1 MKRLGNI
8 VLSVLLLMSPV
19 AEKTGLAQALPDSL
33 LMRFESY
40 SAWRS
45 PEKVYLH
52 YDRSCYTAG
61 ETIWFRG
68 WVQEASALSLL
79 PPSNFLYTEL
89 LDQRGEAVVRVK
101 IKRTNDAFP
110 GCIELPDNLETGF
123 YTIRAYT
130 LWQLNGPEDYLFNDR
145 IRIIGGKKKE
155 DSPKSSSS
163 DIAIS
168 FWPESGRY
176 FAGQSSVIGF
186 KVVDNLGRSV
196 DFSGFLVSDDGETL
210 EPVLTV
216 HDGMGAFSFM
226 PEKGKTYSITD
237 ASGKKYPLPPSSQ
250 EGAMLQLHIRQG
262 RYYISALG
270 YGGGAASLLVRD
282 AAELRP
288 VSNIDLDGKVS
299 TFVIDNSFFRPG
311 INHFL
316 IVDSRGQ
323 IIAERLFFVRDAQA
337 PLCKLEMTS
346 FLPTPRAL
354 TEAVVSLNKPDG
366 TPLDGNCSVS
376 VVRGALKN
384 WQQSDGIS
392 SYMGLSSELKG
403 NINKPYYYFDPDI
416 PEKERDA
423 ALDLLMMIQGWR
435 FYDLEKIAG
444 RGDFKIRH
452 RRELAQE
459 LRGTVSGG
467 RSSKIPEN
475 YTFTFM
481 IPNQK
486 MMHYLKVERGRYF
499 IIDSLDFQENTEML
513 INIGKLPRGKR
524 YFPNWDGD
532 PVAGSHIYK
541 PAPGYSA
548 ETRLTSPTRGEL
560 SPGDT
565 LQAAII
571 TASYGD
577 NDVLVF
583 GRSYREDLTTY
594 KEWTLIEY
602 LNVTKPMFEYDG
614 DNMYNRN
621 RRRSTSFS
629 DESDSDFG
637 ADEEDDDR
645 GKVKLIVEENE
656 EAWWSYDQVRLED
669 LRTLSIATQADPVYG
684 GDGGVVYIT
693 LKPGGLH
700 RYYDRDPSLLYFV
713 PLGYQVPRYFES
725 PRYDRGEDY
734 GYDTRNTILWAPE
747 VVIDGGRATIEFC
760 NSDIPDFPYVIRIE
774 GMAADGRPFSRH
786 CIVNPE

>member
-1 MKRLGNI
+1 M
-8 VLSVLLLMSPV
+8 P
-19 AEKTGLAQALPDSL
+19 AQSAPDSL
-33 LMRFESY
+33 LLRFEAY

-68 WVQEASALSLL
+68 WVKDASVLSLL
-79 PPSNFLYTEL
+79 PPSNFLYAEL
-89 LDQRGEAVVRVK
+89 LDERGEVTVRVK
-101 IKRTNDAFP
+101 IKRTGDAFP
-110 GCIELPDNLETGF
+110 GCLEIPDHLETGF

-130 LWQLNGPEDYLFNDR
+130 LWQLNSPEDYLFNDR
-145 IRIIGGKKKE
+145 IRIIGGKKRE
-155 DSPKSSSS
+155 DAPKSSSS

-176 FAGQSSVIGF
+176 FAGQGSVIGF

-196 DFSGFLVSDDGETL
+196 DFSGFLVDDEGETL
-210 EPVLTV
+210 EQVQTV
-216 HDGMGAFSFM
+216 HDGMGAVSFL

-237 ASGKKYPLPPSSQ
+237 ASGKKYPLPKPAE
-250 EGAMLQLHIRQG
+250 EGALLQLHFRQG
-262 RYYISALG
+262 RYFISTLG

-282 AAELRP
+282 AAQLRP
-288 VSNIDLDGKVS
+288 VSNIGLDGKVT
-299 TFVIDNSFFRPG
+299 TFVIEKSFLRPG

-316 IVDSRGQ
+316 IVDSRGR
-323 IIAERLFFVRDAQA
+323 IMAERLFFVRDDDA
-337 PLCKLEMTS
+337 PICKLEMAT

-384 WQQSDGIS
+384 WQQSDGIA

-403 NINKPYYYFDPDI
+403 NINKPYYYFDPEI

-423 ALDLLMMIQGWR
+423 ALDLLMIIQGWR

-444 RGDFKIRH
+444 REDFKIRH

-459 LRGTVSGG
+459 IRGSISRG

-475 YTFTFM
+475 YSFTFM
-481 IPNQK
+481 IPQQK

-499 IIDSLDFQENTEML
+499 IIDSLDFHENTEML

-532 PVAGSHIYK
+532 PVAGPYVYK
-541 PAPGYSA
+541 PAPGFSS
-548 ETRLTSPTRGEL
+548 ESRL
-560 SPGDT
+560 SPSMSDLASGDT
-565 LQAAII
+565 LQAAVI

-577 NDVLVF
+577 DVLVF

-594 KEWTLIEY
+594 KDWTLIEY
-602 LNVTKPMFEYDG
+602 LNVKKPMFEYDG
-614 DNMYNRN
+614 DNMFNRN
-621 RRRSTSFS
+621 KRRSTSYSEDF
-629 DESDSDFG
+629 DSDFG
-637 ADEEDDDR
+637 AEEEDEDR
-645 GKVKLIVEENE
+645 GKVKLLVEGNE
-656 EAWWSYDQVRLED
+656 EAWWSYDRVRLED
-669 LRTLSIATQADPVYG
+669 LRTLSISTQADPIYG

-693 LKPGGLH
+693 MKPGGIQRH
-700 RYYDRDPSLLYFV
+700 YENDPSLLYFV
-713 PLGYQVPRYFES
+713 PLGYQVPRFFES
-725 PRYDRGEDY
+725 PRYDRGEDG
-734 GYDTRNTILWAPE
+734 GYDTRNTIFWAPE
-747 VVIDGGRATIEFC
+747 VLIDGGHATIEFC
-760 NSDIPDFPYVIRIE
+760 NSDRPDFPYVIRIE
-774 GMAADGRPFSRH
+774 GMSADGRPFSGH